1 MTLRA
6 RLTAYYTL
14 FFAVALLIL
23 GVGLYL
29 LVRQLLLQSVVEEL
43 EVGSALV
50 LQAYAA
56 DSDIVRDPTG
66 LDIVRLRPPDLHDV
80 ESPELYVQI
89 VDRDGVPIARSSNL
103 QADALPLAP
112 VDRQRALAGRQ
123 VRVVAWVGSARVL
136 SLLTPLTIDGVPVGV
151 IQVAQSL
158 RQVDRALTVLLWVL
172 IGGGFITLLAAARG
186 GLWLTRAALEPIDR
200 VSATAAGIL
209 RAADLHRRVPEVTA
223 EDELGRLTRTINELL
238 ARLEQVFASQ
248 QQFIAD
254 VAHELRTPLAA
265 MRGNLEILR
274 RGAIDDPGMRQESLH
289 DIERETLRLTRMA
302 NDLLLLAQADT
313 GMALRTERVPLDELV
328 VEVYRE
334 LRPLAEG
341 RALTLDL
348 QDQLAVTGDRD
359 RLKQALINL
368 VANAL
373 QHTPPHSAI
382 TLGLW
387 RADDRA
393 VLSVADTGPGIPPEL
408 QATIFDRFVRG
419 DRSRGQGGAGLGLSI
434 VRWVAEAHGGAT
446 RVRSEPGCGSIFT
459 IELPL
464 APNEAPTSRD
474 PAANDHAGMPTAIV

>member
-29 LVRQLLLQSVVEEL
+29 LVRQILLQSVVEEL

-50 LQAYAA
+50 LQAYTAN
-56 DSDIVRDPTG
+56 SDIVRDPTG

-89 VDRDGVPIARSSNL
+89 VDRDGMPIARSSNL
-103 QADALPLAP
+103 QADALPLDAA
-112 VDRQRALAGRQ
+112 DRQRALTGRPISA
-123 VRVVAWVGSARVL
+123 VERVGSTRVL
-136 SLLTPLTIDGVPVGV
+136 SLLTPLTLDGVPVGV

-172 IGGGFITLLAAARG
+172 IGGGLVTLLAAARG

-223 EDELGRLTRTINELL
+223 EDELGRLTRTINALL
-238 ARLEQVFASQ
+238 ARLEQVFATQ

-274 RGAIDDPGMRQESLH
+274 RGAIDDPVMRQESLH

-302 NDLLLLAQADT
+302 NDLLLLAQADA
-313 GMALRTERVPLDELV
+313 GMALRAERVPLDELL

-341 RALTLDL
+341 RALTLDI
-348 QDQLAVTGDRD
+348 QDQLVVTGDRD

-368 VANAL
+368 LANAF
-373 QHTPPHSAI
+373 QHTPPRSAI
-382 TLGLW
+382 TLGLR
-387 RADDRA
+387 RAGDRA
-393 VLSVADTGPGIPPEL
+393 VLSVTDTGPGIPPAL

-419 DRSRGQGGAGLGLSI
+419 DPARGQGSAGLGLSI
-434 VRWVAEAHGGAT
+434 VRWVAEAHSGAA
-446 RVRSEPGCGSIFT
+446 RVHSEPGRGSAFM

-464 APNEAPTSRD
+464 TPSEPVTDRD
-474 PAANDHAGMPTAIV
+474 PADSDHARAPTTSA